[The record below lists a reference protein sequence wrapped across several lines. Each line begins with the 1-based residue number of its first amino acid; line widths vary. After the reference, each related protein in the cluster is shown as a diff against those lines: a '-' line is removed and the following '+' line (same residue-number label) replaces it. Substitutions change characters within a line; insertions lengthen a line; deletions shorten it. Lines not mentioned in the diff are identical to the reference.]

1 VYPVE
6 LERIVMKALDRDAA
20 ARYQTALELEQDLRT
35 YLKLQRILVPQSGI
49 AGLLKRVVGGRI
61 EQRRMAVRS
70 AVKSLGAGGQA
81 AVLISSEP
89 VFTPT
94 GREKITV
101 TGVSVV
107 TGTGMSGVSGLSSAS
122 GSRGGMPP
130 PSTRSVPNEHVDP
143 NRGVAVVA
151 YVVGVAGI
159 LIALAV
165 LYLNGR

>member
-1 VYPVE
+1 
-6 LERIVMKALDRDAA
+6 
-20 ARYQTALELEQDLRT
+20 
-35 YLKLQRILVPQSGI
+35 VPQSGI
-49 AGLLKRVVGGRI
+49 AGLLKRVVGQRI
-61 EQRRMAVRS
+61 EQRRKAVRS
-70 AVKSLGAGGQA
+70 AVKTLGAGGQA
-81 AVLISSEP
+81 AELISNEP

-107 TGTGMSGVSGLSSAS
+107 TGTGLSGVSGLSSAS

-130 PSTRSVPNEHVDP
+130 PSTRSVPSVQVDP
-143 NRGVAVVA
+143 NRRVALAA
-151 YVVGVAGI
+151 YVVGVTGI